1 MSPQGSPGNAK
12 IDMSHHARYAL
23 VREVEMSS
31 ALAPLSRCRIPSP
44 LAGMPSIA
52 RRRIAA
58 TLSARRRAENVAS
71 SSLGV
76 PEQSGAAHCHK
87 QVKHEHDMHGSTA
100 RRARAD
106 LW

>member
-31 ALAPLSRCRIPSP
+31 ALAPLLRCRISSP
-44 LAGMPSIA
+44 LAVVLNAG
-52 RRRIAA
+52 RKRTAA
-58 TLSARRRAENVAS
+58 TLSARRRVENVAS

-76 PEQSGAAHCHK
+76 PASK
-87 QVKHEHDMHGSTA
+87 Q
-100 RRARAD
+100 RRTP
-106 LW
+106 